1 MFRFREV
8 LVQSNDLDWV
18 DKTLAGLSQK
28 ALWRNDDTGA
38 LAEQKE
44 IPIFSGSVPAGDHT
58 IATKLNLPPSY
69 VLIHRTW
76 LGGIGLLSQLGTEA
90 PFRAILEEFLPGFA
104 DDDLV
109 DGPAEVTE
117 V

>member
-1 MFRFREV
+1 VEPTKVERFRFTREWMRSQFER
-8 LVQSNDLDWV
+8 LNDPRQP
-18 DKTLAGLSQK
+18 SY
-28 ALWRNDDTGA
+28 
-38 LAEQKE
+38 
-44 IPIFSGSVPAGDHT
+44 T